1 MTPIDSPHSKTPE
14 SPMDSLHGWVFV
26 EIIEGAPRPL
36 GNFEA
41 LIFQGSPAE
50 ARKAID
56 ETFGLPIVFVGD
68 PEWLALHQAPTFSAA
83 LAKRVS
89 IMAKRPFQHEI
100 DGLEE
105 ISAPE
110 LWLRGGPCSLSKAI
124 DHSKHPHPK
133 FRALFIADRAT
144 TLAMAIGLQKN
155 RRPMDS
161 IVGGSPLEFG
171 AAKALRVALT
181 KRFLEESRRC
191 PWTSGKE
198 PSDIKILG
206 EALLG
211 ALAFSA
217 HSRRSLLAAENNA
230 GKELASQISP
240 DLLLLAWR
248 ALEEAPAQ
256 ATLAS
261 LAADFIANP
270 ETISQQKEIIDGLF
284 SCKPTFEA
292 MLASLVDREAPAG
305 YEEAAV
311 ALLEKRL
318 LDEAAPAPEAPSRA
332 ARL

>member
-1 MTPIDSPHSKTPE
+1 
-14 SPMDSLHGWVFV
+14 MDSLCGWVFV

-41 LIFQGSPAE
+41 LMFQGSPAE

-56 ETFGLPIVFVGD
+56 ETFGLPILFVGD
-68 PEWLALHQAPTFSAA
+68 PEWLALHQVPTFSAA
-83 LAKRVS
+83 LAKRFS
-89 IMAKRPFQHEI
+89 IMAKPPFQHEI
-100 DGLEE
+100 EGLEE
-105 ISAPE
+105 ISAPD
-110 LWLRGGPCSLSKAI
+110 LWLRGGLRSLSKAI
-124 DHSKHPHPK
+124 DHSKHPAPE
-133 FRALFIADRAT
+133 FRSLFIADRVT
-144 TLAMAIGLQKN
+144 TLAMAMGLKKN
-155 RRPMDS
+155 SRPMDS
-161 IVGGSPLEFG
+161 IIGGSPFEVG

-191 PWTSGKE
+191 PWTIGRE
-198 PSDIKILG
+198 PGDIKILG

-217 HSRRSLLAAENNA
+217 RSRRSLAAENNA

-248 ALEEAPAQ
+248 ALEEAPAH

-270 ETISQQKEIIDGLF
+270 ETTLQQKEIIDGLF
-284 SCKPTFEA
+284 SCKPIFDA
-292 MLASLVDREAPAG
+292 MLASLVDRETPAG
-305 YEEAAV
+305 HEEAAV
-311 ALLEKRL
+311 ALLERRL